1 MNMQLEERDP
11 IALQEND
18 SELAAS
24 ASRALARAK
33 DSLVKITLD
42 DGTELA
48 LPKAVREL
56 LVKILTEVSHGNMV
70 NIVPVHA
77 ELSTQEA
84 ANLLNVSRPYL
95 IKLLERGELKFHK
108 AGTHRRIKFTD
119 LRAYQEK
126 QESTRERAMTD
137 LAQQAQELDMGY

>member
-33 DSLVKITLD
+33 DSLVKVTLD

-137 LAQQAQELDMGY
+137 LAQQAQGIGHGY